1 MRLGPAVMLLACFL
15 SGACDQETVPIPSD
29 PADPNGE
36 ITTAM
41 DAEPDTIDPQ
51 RESFPNEIAQTLM
64 VYEPLLTFDAATL
77 RPVPAA
83 ARSLPEVSDD
93 GLTVTFTLRDG
104 LTYSD
109 GRDVPRRDASCSS
122 RSVTARRPPRRTA
135 ARALGARGTSV
146 TGWPPRSSARS
157 RRARRSSG
165 RRRRA

>member
-1 MRLGPAVMLLACFL
+1 
-15 SGACDQETVPIPSD
+15 
-29 PADPNGE
+29 
-36 ITTAM
+36 M

-109 GRDVPRRDASCSS
+109 GTRNEHGTSSTAGPGCATRMSRASTPSS
-122 RSVTARRPPRRTA
+122 RT
-135 ARALGARGTSV
+135 
-146 TGWPPRSSARS
+146 
-157 RRARRSSG
+157 
-165 RRRRA
+165 